1 MKNLKKLRLKNKYSQ
16 AQLAGLMD
24 VGASVI
30 CRWEKGLTA
39 PALPQII
46 RLCRLLRCSPLELY
60 SEHHSQMDG
69 TVPIPVF
76 EEDAVTIQH
85 LPLSGE
91 ETADFGIILSE
102 NIADR
107 LFAGDICYFRISS
120 QGQKGS
126 IVLTSD
132 GYDARTEIYDESV
145 QNVIA
150 VCISVHC
157 TV

>member
-1 MKNLKKLRLKNKYSQ
+1 MKNLKNLRLKNEYSQ
-16 AQLAGLMD
+16 FQLAEFMD
-24 VGASVI
+24 VGTSVI
-30 CRWEKGLTA
+30 CRWENGFTLPTTA
-39 PALPQII
+39 QTVK
-46 RLCRLLRCSPLELY
+46 LCRILNCSPRELFTPVV
-60 SEHHSQMDG
+60 HQCDN
-69 TVPIPVF
+69 TVLIPLF
-76 EEDAVTIQH
+76 EDDTVTLQSF
-85 LPLSGE
+85 PACGE
-91 ETADFGIILSE
+91 ETADFGIVLSE